1 MGRYR
6 VRIEGRNFLLRLTGE
21 APTAKS
27 GFFVTRDVDGT
38 SFEDAEANAIEL
50 IRDDEHIKSIT
61 LNPTSDPP
69 MVYID
74 SIRELKADE
83 EPINNSGYVF
93 YSGDD
98 ES

>member
-1 MGRYR
+1 MARYR
-6 VRIEGRNFLLRLTGE
+6 VRIEGRNFLLRLDGDT
-21 APTAKS
+21 PTAHS
-27 GFFVTRDVDGT
+27 GFFVTRDVDAS
-38 SFEDAEANAIEL
+38 SFQEAETHAVDL

-61 LNPTSDPP
+61 LNPKTDPP
-69 MVYID
+69 MLFVD
-74 SIRELKADE
+74 SIRELGAYE